1 MEALVER
8 AQSTDG
14 YLLMSPTEFEH
25 ALAALCQRDGCR
37 DVKVVGGA
45 GDFGADVIATTPTGM
60 RLVIQA
66 KRYGYG
72 GYVSGP
78 DLQKFG
84 GTCCAIHQADVA
96 VVVTTAGFTKQA
108 QQYAKLMGIKLFNG
122 RDLEAWAS
130 STGPPPWIRQ
140 GG

>member
-1 MEALVER
+1 
-8 AQSTDG
+8 
-14 YLLMSPTEFEH
+14 
-25 ALAALCQRDGCR
+25 
-37 DVKVVGGA
+37 
-45 GDFGADVIATTPTGM
+45 M

-84 GTCCAIHQADVA
+84 GTCYAIHQADVA

-108 QQYAKLMGIKLFNG
+108 QEYAKLMGIKRNDHAADGVPRG
-122 RDLEAWAS
+122 RRIAIVSQQKVSKTAGTRCHPTMLPGRSVAADALN
-130 STGPPPWIRQ
+130 RH
-140 GG
+140 